1 MTVSYKLCK
10 DIMTGEV
17 CSVNKTYEGSNKM
30 VGIPLD
36 EENCDYQ
43 EYLAWLKEG
52 NEPLPADSE

>member
-10 DIMTGEV
+10 DIITGEV
-17 CSVNKTYEGSNKM
+17 GSINKTYKDSNKM
-30 VGIPLD
+30 VCIPLD

-52 NEPLPADSE
+52 NEPLPAEDE